1 MTINYDKRKEKQN
14 KTKQIPIVHSTSNL
28 QSKPDL
34 HTIKGHTAL
43 TLITEYSEV
52 KNQPKPCKLVINKMW
67 KKSRQRWK
75 QTNLS
80 E

>member
-1 MTINYDKRKEKQN
+1 MTKEKKN
-14 KTKQIPIVHSTSNL
+14 KTKRIPIVHSTSNL

-34 HTIKGHTAL
+34 CTIKGHTAL

-67 KKSRQRWK
+67 KKVDKDEINK